1 MHTMTALTLAEELL
15 LMALDDQRGTLL
27 PMRPYAMEVASAAA
41 LVMDLSLL
49 GRIDTDERSLTLI
62 SATATGNV
70 LLDDVLAR
78 IAADP
83 GPHSTATWLQRLATL
98 PGLQERIIDS
108 LVQRGILQSVEKRLL
123 WVFKTRVYP
132 PTSGLE
138 EREVLSRI
146 MTLLNN
152 DEIPDA
158 RDALL
163 VGLLSATKLLDE
175 LLSRPERHR
184 LATRV
189 SQITE
194 LEALNRSMIRTIG
207 ELQMLLASANLG
219 IA

>member
-1 MHTMTALTLAEELL
+1 MPPMTALTLAEELL
-15 LMALDDQRGTLL
+15 LVALDDQRGTLL

-49 GRIDTDERSLTLI
+49 GRIDSDERSLTVT
-62 SATATGNV
+62 SATATGSP
-70 LLDDVLAR
+70 LLDDVLTR

-98 PGLQERIIDS
+98 PDLQERIIGS
-108 LVQRGILQSVEKRLL
+108 LVQRGVLQSVEKRLL

-184 LATRV
+184 LATRI

-194 LEALNRSMIRTIG
+194 LEELNRSMIRTIG

>member
-1 MHTMTALTLAEELL
+1 MPPMTALTLAAELL
-15 LMALDDQRGTLL
+15 LVALNDQRGTLL

-49 GRIDTDERSLTLI
+49 GCIDTDHRSLTLI
-62 SATATGNV
+62 SASATGNA

-83 GPHSTATWLQRLATL
+83 GPHSPATWLQRLATV
-98 PGLQERIIDS
+98 PDLQARIIDS

-152 DEIPDA
+152 DEIPEP

-184 LATRV
+184 LAARI
-189 SQITE
+189 SQLTDLEE
-194 LEALNRSMIRTIG
+194 LSRSMIRTIG